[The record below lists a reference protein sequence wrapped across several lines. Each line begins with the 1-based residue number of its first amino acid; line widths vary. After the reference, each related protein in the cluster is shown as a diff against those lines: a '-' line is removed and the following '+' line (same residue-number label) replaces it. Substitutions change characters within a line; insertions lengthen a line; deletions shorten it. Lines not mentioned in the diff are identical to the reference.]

1 MENVAGD
8 RQEMDMQAM
17 LPGSLSFLLR
27 ATRSHEYDLRR
38 GNVGFEFQ
46 ADNLAVSAQVEF

>member
-1 MENVAGD
+1 MGNVAGD
-8 RQEMDMQAM
+8 RQEMDMQVV
-17 LPGSLSFLLR
+17 LSESLSFVRR
-27 ATRSHEYDLRR
+27 ATRSHGYDLRR